1 MASVLLYWGAVA
13 VLLAISAPTS
23 SSIPFVVLHGTG
35 SHILRNF
42 WAIGL
47 APRDTA
53 CTEIG
58 NGVWD
63 SWIMPL
69 QQQADVV
76 CEKVKEMRELRAGY
90 NIVGL
95 SQGNLIGRAVVEFCE
110 GAPPVKNFISLGGP
124 HAGIA
129 SVPLCGVKIVTF
141 SNYDYILPMFHRNC
155 YIFLQS
161 GILCKFVDNL
171 IKSQIYSDYVQA
183 HLAPSGYLKIPIF
196 EHDTVLVPRET
207 SWFGYYP
214 DDNFNPILP
223 PNQVKILSVSNVF
236 NIT

>member
-1 MASVLLYWGAVA
+1 MASVLLYWGAIA

-124 HAGIA
+124 H
-129 SVPLCGVKIVTF
+129 VPLCGV
-141 SNYDYILPMFHRNC
+141 SALE
-155 YIFLQS
+155 S